1 MVFFSDSV
9 GQENNGMRQKQGRE
23 KHGQLVISWL
33 VVVENIIIIGM
44 PLVSWSVVRPC
55 VLIVFSNRIFVKSE
69 DWGFF

>member
-1 MVFFSDSV
+1 MFFFSDSV